1 MALGRYTYLPWL
13 RRGVANAITVPAT
26 TSSRAAVEV
35 SLAVNDGEAT
45 GAPINKTFKLMG
57 PGDILG
63 FHPDLVVRT
72 EPRPWVTDFEPNYL
86 VFIDF
91 YPEDFV
97 WRHTPAPAGSHRL
110 APWLTL
116 LVLEEGEYEVD
127 RSPGRPLN
135 VSSLR
140 IKDPVRASVVPH
152 DDQLWAWAHVQIAGD
167 VGGSATMPDGT
178 LLQRRLAEAPDS
190 GVSRLICPRRLK
202 PNTAYTAFVVPTFE
216 TGRKAGL
223 GIKFNDD
230 AEPGLA
236 IAWRGAAAEHPILY
250 EWYFR
255 TGELGDFED
264 LVERMVPRPIDKR
277 VGVRD
282 IDIASPGFGMPVVPV
297 AIGTNHHEGV
307 VGLEGAL
314 KAPTTEPKPL
324 DPRSHFRE
332 EAAKRVNAPA
342 DAQEAGESD
351 PVVAPPLYGGWHVLV
366 DRVDPAGAGKWV
378 DDLNL
383 DPRPRAAAGLGARV
397 IQARQEEYMKLA
409 WEQVG
414 EVLAANRRA
423 TLFRFAQKAAER
435 SFAKSFAPLPQERFL
450 AVTAPVFARVL
461 GSPATVRAQLAGSRL
476 PEAALSP
483 AFRKLTRPRGLMMKR
498 ALPPELRR
506 GAVTALATALN
517 DGRASAAPPPP
528 PVAGPTLGGVADAVG
543 AQQGNATWLARWGW
557 WIFIL
562 LIVLAV
568 LAFFAIGGA
577 AGLAVGAAVAIGA
590 AVIAAATVRA
600 RRVVDSAANLH
611 IESLTPDAI
620 PATPPPG
627 FALTAPGSTA
637 TPAPTPDV
645 AADFGLALRD
655 FATFVAVKPR
665 PIPPRLRFDL
675 VNAHAKVTAAIT
687 PSIAFPKR
695 AASVIRIGNL
705 SMLEYAREVYRVPLV
720 PGRAPDIVPVMAY
733 PDLRQAMYRPLAELS
748 NDFLVPN
755 LGLVPPN
762 TISLM
767 LTNPPFIEAYMAGL
781 NHEFARELLW
791 REYPTDCRGTPF
803 RQFWEV
809 GSIPTPGL
817 SARDRAERLKD
828 IRPMHE
834 WRIPTPLGAHDNRGG
849 VAVTEHVVLVIRG
862 DLLKRYPNTIIY
874 AQDAAWSSSPKHA
887 DELALYDENGEKAL
901 ANVVDPHIHY
911 PIFVAPV
918 APDLT
923 FIGFD
928 AGLDE
933 VRGDPALEETAQAR
947 ARIRADR
954 LGWFFV
960 LQEVVGETRFGLD
973 EHAPPPGMES
983 DVFWDNLSWDNVS
996 IAADHKLID
1005 LARPFVSKSVP
1016 SSEPLKWSPSDGA
1029 TGADIAAIL
1038 RQKPVLVA
1046 VHARQM
1052 LERGKVDEVRT

>member
-35 SLAVNDGEAT
+35 SLAVNDGAAT

-57 PGDILG
+57 PGDIIG
-63 FHPDLVVRT
+63 FLPDLIVRT

-91 YPEDFV
+91 YDEDFV
-97 WRHTPAPAGSHRL
+97 WRHTPAPAASHRL
-110 APWLTL
+110 TPWLTL
-116 LVLEEGEYEVD
+116 LVLEEEEYEVD

-140 IKDPVRASVVPH
+140 IKDPVRAKVVPH
-152 DDQLWAWAHVQIAGD
+152 HDQLWAWAHVQIAGD
-167 VGGSATMPDGT
+167 LGGSATVPDAAR
-178 LLQRRLAEAPDS
+178 LERRLADVPDS
-190 GVSRLICPRRLK
+190 GVSRLISPRRLK

-223 GIKFNDD
+223 GVKFND
-230 AEPGLA
+230 ATEPGLA
-236 IAWRGAAAEHPILY
+236 IAWRGAAAESPILY

-264 LVERMVPRPIDKR
+264 LVARMVPRPVDKR

-282 IDIASPGFGMPVVPV
+282 IDIASPGFGMPVVPA
-297 AIGTNHHEGV
+297 AIGPNHHEGV

-314 KAPTTEPKPL
+314 KAPTMTPKPL
-324 DPRSHFRE
+324 DPQSRFRE
-332 EAAKRVNAPA
+332 EAAKKVNAPA
-342 DAQEAGESD
+342 DAQAAGEDD
-351 PVVAPPLYGGWHVLV
+351 PVVSPALYGGWHALV
-366 DRVDPAGAGKWV
+366 DRVDPDGAGTWINDV
-378 DDLNL
+378 NL
-383 DPRPRAAAGLGARV
+383 DPRYRAAAGLGARV

-414 EVLAANRRA
+414 EVIAANRRA
-423 TLFRFAQKAAER
+423 TFFRFAQKAAER
-435 SFAKSFAPLPQERFL
+435 SFAKNFAPLPQEGFL
-450 AVTAPVFARVL
+450 SLTAPVFSRVL
-461 GSPATVRAQLAGSRL
+461 GSPETVRALLAGSRL

-483 AFRKLTRPRGLMMKR
+483 AFRKLARPRGLMVKR

-506 GAVTALATALN
+506 GAAAALATAIN
-517 DGRASAAPPPP
+517 DGLASAAPPPP
-528 PVAGPTLGGVADAVG
+528 PVAGPTLGSVADAVG
-543 AQQGNATWLARWGW
+543 AGQGSSAWLARWGW
-557 WIFIL
+557 WIVL
-562 LIVLAV
+562 LLVILAV
-568 LAFFAIGGA
+568 AFFAIGGA
-577 AGLAVGAAVAIGA
+577 TGLAAAVAAAVGGAAVA
-590 AVIAAATVRA
+590 AAAVRA
-600 RRVVDSAANLH
+600 RRVVDSVANLH

-620 PATPPPG
+620 PATPPSG
-627 FALTAPGSTA
+627 FALTVPGSTV
-637 TPAPTPDV
+637 TPAPAPDV
-645 AADFGLALRD
+645 AADFGVALRD
-655 FATFVAVKPR
+655 FATFVAVKP
-665 PIPPRLRFDL
+665 PTIPPRPRFDI
-675 VNAHAKVTAAIT
+675 VNAHAKVAAAIT
-687 PSIAFPKR
+687 PAVAFPKR

-705 SMLEYAREVYRVPLV
+705 SMLEYARDVYKIPLV

-733 PDLRQAMYRPLAELS
+733 PDLRQPMYRPLADLS

-762 TISLM
+762 TICLM
-767 LTNPPFIEAYMAGL
+767 LTNPPFIEAYMAGV

-809 GSIPTPGL
+809 GNIPTPGL
-817 SARDRAERLKD
+817 SDSARAEKLKD
-828 IRPMHE
+828 IRRMHQ
-834 WRIPTPLGAHDNRGG
+834 WGVNTPLGAHDNRGG
-849 VAVTEHVVLVIRG
+849 AAVTERVVLVIRG
-862 DLLKRYPNTIIY
+862 DLLKRYPNTVIY
-874 AQDAAWSSSPKHA
+874 AQDAVWSSSPKHA
-887 DELALYDENGEKAL
+887 NELALYDENGEKAL
-901 ANVVDPHIHY
+901 ANVVDPKIHY
-911 PIFVAPV
+911 PIFIAPV

-928 AGLDE
+928 AGLE
-933 VRGDPALEETAQAR
+933 QVRGDPALEETAEAR
-947 ARIRADR
+947 ARTRSDR

-973 EHAPPPGMES
+973 EHSPPPGLES

-996 IAADHKLID
+996 LPANHELID

-1038 RQKPVLVA
+1038 SQKPVLVA
-1046 VHARQM
+1046 VHGRQM
-1052 LERGKVDEVRT
+1052 LERGKVDEVTT